1 GHVCV
6 GLLDFFVCCTG
17 VGEFIPGVRVLQVP
31 PQPCHLC
38 RE

>member
-1 GHVCV
+1 GHIRV

-17 VGEFIPGVRVLQVP
+17 VGEFIPGIRVLQVP
-31 PQPCHLC
+31 PQPRHLR